1 MHCIHIAH
9 ALQVR
14 GEVYGLAHVAERFSS
29 RDALRALH
37 PQTCA
42 PGLYLSGCGHSKK
55 LLHSTNTHI
64 AMTLTVYT

>member
-1 MHCIHIAH
+1 MHCIHIAY

-42 PGLYLSGCGHSKK
+42 PGLYLTGCSHSKK
-55 LLHSTNTHI
+55 QSHSTNTHI